1 MNGLDYYTHV
11 INGFIGSPSFLRKLA
26 EVVKTL
32 KERNPE
38 LIFVC
43 DPVMGDMEPG
53 MYVPET
59 LLPIYREEIV
69 PLADICLPNQFE
81 VKNKISKLI
90 FRENH
95 DYLRLSC

>member
-81 VKNKISKLI
+81 VKKTK
-90 FRENH
+90 
-95 DYLRLSC
+95 